1 VKRRLMPVLL
11 MTLLALA
18 VPRVAAADATAFLGL
33 GTSPASRSAKG
44 FAIGAGLLI
53 VGFEFEYSSTA
64 HDLDAGAPSLRTG
77 SVNGLLQTP
86 FEIARTQFYLTIG
99 GGIFREVLDTAATTN
114 VAVNTGGGAKIS
126 LFGPV
131 RLRLDYR
138 VFKLNGSPLYSRP
151 QRFYVGLNLKF

>member
-1 VKRRLMPVLL
+1 MSIFLV
-11 MTLLALA
+11 TLLALA
-18 VPRVAAADATAFLGL
+18 APRVAAADATAFLGVA
-33 GTSPASRSAKG
+33 TAPANRSAKG

-64 HDLDAGAPSLRTG
+64 QDLTAGAPSLRIG

-86 FEIARTQFYLTIG
+86 FEIARTQFYLTAG
-99 GGIFREVLDTAATTN
+99 AGIFREVLDTAATTN
-114 VAVNTGGGAKIS
+114 FAVNTGGGAKITI
-126 LFGPV
+126 FGPV

-138 VFKLNGSPLYSRP
+138 VFRLNGSPLYSRP